1 MNKFRILAVAFL
13 LGSSSL
19 FAQVKIGDNS
29 NEIAPQALLELES
42 TTKGLVIPRMTT
54 AQRDAAFDQSTPLGM
69 VIFNIDQN
77 KLQYFKRLYDASGK
91 QTDLKVWEGATDE
104 IVTTSEGGTSTVEN
118 PTPGDLFYNEEE
130 NILYAYSSTTNN
142 WMPIGNVSTS
152 SVSSSTNTTLFADY
166 GSSGQILSSTGT
178 TTVWIDF
185 PTTQVVSQGTPGPAG
200 PAGATGPAGA
210 DGQDGAGFLVGAGVP
225 TASVAS
231 ATYYVDTGTGDQYY
245 NTGGGAVWTALPI
258 TGLQNLSA
266 SALSVNNTMTL
277 SVSNGNTITLDFSS
291 ISSGSNTDSQTISA
305 ALVGSVLELRPENI
319 TSSVTVDLNSLTG
332 TDSQTLALAGQVLT
346 ISSGNSVTLANTNT
360 DSQTLSLD
368 ALATSTQTTLT
379 ISDGNAISL
388 TASGSIRFTQTGTSV
403 LEIYDVGSLPAPLSG
418 TNTNSTLRWN
428 GSNWVTNT
436 ALESDGSNQATVTG
450 DFNVTNNT
458 NLATTT
464 FNNVIYDAN
473 GDPGHPGQVLS
484 ATATGTNW
492 ISTSS
497 GLVTLTTGNYTA
509 NIEDGTIL
517 VQPTTAT
524 TITLPTPSAAQN
536 GMRLSIK
543 RANTYQST
551 GDTLQISS
559 PVNIDGGSSTLNL
572 NVSFQG
578 YTLQA
583 FNGMWYIT
591 QRF

>member
-1 MNKFRILAVAFL
+1 MSKFRILAIAFL

-69 VIFNIDQN
+69 IIFNIDQN

-104 IVTTSEGGTSTVEN
+104 IVTTSEGGTPTAEN
-118 PTPGDLFYNEEE
+118 PGPGDLFYNEEE

-152 SVSSSTNTTLFADY
+152 SVSSSTNTTLFDDY

-185 PTTQVVSQGTPGPAG
+185 PTLQQGSQGSQGTQG
-200 PAGATGPAGA
+200 PAGATGPAGPAGA
-210 DGQDGAGFLVGAGVP
+210 DGQDGAGFLVGAGAP

-231 ATYYVDTGTGDQYY
+231 ATYYVDTGSGDQYY

-277 SVSNGNTITLDFSS
+277 SVSDGNTITLDFSS
-291 ISSGSNTDSQTISA
+291 LASGSNTDSQTINA
-305 ALVGSVLELRPENI
+305 ALVGTDLQLRLENT
-319 TSSVTVDLNSLTG
+319 TSTETVDLSSLSGGTN
-332 TDSQTLALAGQVLT
+332 TDSQTLALDT
-346 ISSGNSVTLANTNT
+346 
-360 DSQTLSLD
+360 
-368 ALATSTQTTLT
+368 LATSTQTTLT

-436 ALESDGSNQATVTG
+436 ALESDGSSQATVTG
-450 DFNVTNNT
+450 NFNVTNNT
-458 NLATTT
+458 SLATTT
-464 FNNVIYDAN
+464 FNNVIYDAD
-473 GDPGHPGQVLS
+473 GDAGRPGQVLS

-509 NIEDGTIL
+509 DMEDGTIL
-517 VQPTTAT
+517 VQPTTAI
-524 TITLPTPSAAQN
+524 TITLPTPSVAEN
-536 GMRLSIK
+536 GISLSIK

-559 PVNIDGGSSTLNL
+559 PVNIDGGATTLNL

-583 FNGMWYIT
+583 FNGEWYIT

>member
-1 MNKFRILAVAFL
+1 MNKLRILAVAFL

-69 VIFNIDQN
+69 IIFNIDQN

-104 IVTTSEGGTSTVEN
+104 IVTTSEGGTPTVEN
-118 PTPGDLFYNEEE
+118 PGPGDLFYNEEE
-130 NILYAYSSTTNN
+130 NILYAYSSTSNN
-142 WMPIGNVSTS
+142 WMPIGNVSSSSVGTSTS
-152 SVSSSTNTTLFADY
+152 STLFTDY
-166 GSSGQILSSTGT
+166 GNSGQILSSTGT

-185 PTTQVVSQGTPGPAG
+185 PTIQQGSQGSQGPAG
-200 PAGATGPAGA
+200 PAGATGPAGPAGA
-210 DGQDGAGFLVGAGVP
+210 DGQDGAGFLVGAGAP

-231 ATYYVDTGTGDQYY
+231 ATYYVDTGSGDQYY

-277 SVSNGNTITLDFSS
+277 SVSDGNTITLDFSS
-291 ISSGSNTDSQTISA
+291 LASGSNTDSQTINA
-305 ALVGSVLELRPENI
+305 ALVGTDLQLRLENT
-319 TSSVTVDLNSLTG
+319 TSTETVDLSSLSGGTN
-332 TDSQTLALAGQVLT
+332 TDSQTLALD
-346 ISSGNSVTLANTNT
+346 N
-360 DSQTLSLD
+360 
-368 ALATSTQTTLT
+368 LATSTQTTLT

-436 ALESDGSNQATVTG
+436 ALESDGSSQATVTG
-450 DFNVTNNT
+450 NFNVTNNT
-458 NLATTT
+458 SLATTT
-464 FNNVIYDAN
+464 FNNVIYDAD
-473 GDPGHPGQVLS
+473 GDAGRPGQVLS

-509 NIEDGTIL
+509 DMEDGTIL
-517 VQPTTAT
+517 VQPTTAI
-524 TITLPTPSAAQN
+524 TITLPTPSVAEN
-536 GMRLSIK
+536 GISLSIK

-559 PVNIDGGSSTLNL
+559 PVNIDGGATTLNL

-583 FNGMWYIT
+583 FNGEWYIT

>member
-1 MNKFRILAVAFL
+1 MNKLRILAVAFL

-19 FAQVKIGDNS
+19 FAQVKIGNNS

-77 KLQYFKRLYDASGK
+77 KLQYFKRFYDASGK

-104 IVTTSEGGTSTVEN
+104 IVTTSEGGTPTVEN
-118 PTPGDLFYNEEE
+118 PGSGDLFYNEEE
-130 NILYAYSSTTNN
+130 NILYAYSSTSNN

-152 SVSSSTNTTLFADY
+152 SVSSSTNTTLFANY

-185 PTTQVVSQGTPGPAG
+185 PTLQQGSQGTQG
-200 PAGATGPAGA
+200 PAGATGPAGPAGA
-210 DGQDGAGFLVGAGVP
+210 DGQDGAGFLVGAGAP

-231 ATYYVDTGTGDQYY
+231 ATYYVDTGSGDQYY
-245 NTGGGAVWTALPI
+245 NIGGGAVWTALPI

-277 SVSNGNTITLDFSS
+277 SVSDGNTITLDFSS
-291 ISSGSNTDSQTISA
+291 LASGSNTDSQTINA
-305 ALVGSVLELRPENI
+305 ALVGTDLQLRLENT
-319 TSSVTVDLNSLTG
+319 TSTETVDLSSLSGGTN
-332 TDSQTLALAGQVLT
+332 TDSQTLALDT
-346 ISSGNSVTLANTNT
+346 
-360 DSQTLSLD
+360 
-368 ALATSTQTTLT
+368 LATSTQTTLT
-379 ISDGNAISL
+379 ISDGNSISL

-436 ALESDGSNQATVTG
+436 ALESDGSSQATVTG
-450 DFNVTNNT
+450 NFNVTNNT
-458 NLATTT
+458 SLATTT
-464 FNNVIYDAN
+464 FNNVIYDAD
-473 GDPGHPGQVLS
+473 GDAGLPGQVLS

-509 NIEDGTIL
+509 DIEDGTIL
-517 VQPTTAT
+517 VQPTTAI
-524 TITLPTPSAAQN
+524 TITLPTPSVAEN
-536 GMRLSIK
+536 GISLSIK

-559 PVNIDGGSSTLNL
+559 PVNIDGGATTLNL

-583 FNGMWYIT
+583 FNGAWYIT
-591 QRF
+591 HRF